1 MKNKFNIYKQGSWSI
16 ISRILTSIISFI
28 AISILLQILGPN
40 QYGIWITISGFFA
53 SLSFVDLGLANGL
66 RNALPKFED
75 DRVKSNN
82 LIIQTFVLTIIIAL
96 IFSILFEV
104 FSISNFFIDY
114 LKLKEEIVGLENIV
128 SILFY
133 LFIITLCVKPAHAVI
148 QAEHK
153 SHLVSFLI
161 LFIQFLCL
169 LCYFILEKLKVE
181 NSLYIIVLIFSITS
195 VLIQLIFCFYVL
207 FSRVK
212 NLSNISFNILEA
224 TDLIKS
230 GFLFFITAFTYLI
243 IFQILN
249 IIIIRNLGSSSVSE
263 FNIYSKLFFAVN
275 QIAVAGLLPIW
286 SAFASANENN
296 DSIWKKNIFLKIEKS
311 FLIVMGVLF
320 ITFISGKLIFLIWL
334 GNEGFTYSYILGA
347 LFSVLSILIVV
358 NTTYSYILNGLS
370 KLKLQLILN
379 CMFIILLFSTNYF
392 NMISSFTNLLIILIF
407 SFTCSNFLLRKKIKI
422 NL

>member
-133 LFIITLCVKPAHAVI
+133 LFIINICVKPAYAVI

-195 VLIQLIFCFYVL
+195 VLIQLIFPVL
-207 FSRVK
+207 
-212 NLSNISFNILEA
+212 A
-224 TDLIKS
+224 KS
-230 GFLFFITAFTYLI
+230 VFGKPIPVALY
-243 IFQILN
+243 N
-249 IIIIRNLGSSSVSE
+249 V
-263 FNIYSKLFFAVN
+263 FFA
-275 QIAVAGLLPIW
+275 PDT
-286 SAFASANENN
+286 E
-296 DSIWKKNIFLKIEKS
+296 
-311 FLIVMGVLF
+311 
-320 ITFISGKLIFLIWL
+320 
-334 GNEGFTYSYILGA
+334 
-347 LFSVLSILIVV
+347 SVLVAVV
-358 NTTYSYILNGLS
+358 
-370 KLKLQLILN
+370 
-379 CMFIILLFSTNYF
+379 
-392 NMISSFTNLLIILIF
+392 
-407 SFTCSNFLLRKKIKI
+407 
-422 NL
+422 

>member
-1 MKNKFNIYKQGSWSI
+1 MKNKFNIFKQGSWSI

-28 AISILLQILGPN
+28 SISILLQILGPS

-82 LIIQTFVLTIIIAL
+82 LIIQTFVLTIIIAI
-96 IFSILFEV
+96 IFSVLFEV
-104 FSISNFFIDY
+104 FSIANFFIDY
-114 LKLKEEIVGLENIV
+114 LNLKEEIIGLDNIV
-128 SILFY
+128 RILFY
-133 LFIITLCVKPAHAVI
+133 LFIINICVKPAHAVI
-148 QAEHK
+148 QSEHK

-169 LCYFILEKLKVE
+169 LCYFVLEKLKVE

-195 VLIQLIFCFYVL
+195 VLIQLFFCSYVL

-212 NLSNISFNILEA
+212 NLINISFNILEA
-224 TDLIKS
+224 TYLIKS
-230 GFLFFITAFTYLI
+230 GLLFFITAFTYLI
-243 IFQILN
+243 IFQIIN
-249 IIIIRNLGSSSVSE
+249 IIIIRNLGSSSVGE

-296 DSIWKKNIFLKIEKS
+296 DSVWKKNIFLKIEKT
-311 FLIVMGVLF
+311 FLIVIGVLL
-320 ITFISGKLIFLIWL
+320 IIFISGKLIFQIWL
-334 GNEGFTYSYILGA
+334 GNDGFTYSYILGA
-347 LFSVLSILIVV
+347 LFSLLSILIVI

-379 CMFIILLFSTNYF
+379 CMFIFLLFLTNYF
-392 NMISSFTNLLIILIF
+392 NLLSSFTNLLIIMIF
-407 SFTCSNFLLRKKIKI
+407 SFTCSNLLLRKKIKI